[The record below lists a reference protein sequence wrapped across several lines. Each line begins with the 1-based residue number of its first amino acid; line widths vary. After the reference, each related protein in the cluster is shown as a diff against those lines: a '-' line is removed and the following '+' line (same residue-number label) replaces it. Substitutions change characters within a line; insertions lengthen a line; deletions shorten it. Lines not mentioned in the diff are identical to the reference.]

1 MVGVNL
7 LRSHRRPTAQHR
19 RDWFDPVTIRLAGAD
34 DDEGIARVAGR
45 DSRPVPPAPRLVVE
59 RDAVIEAVLSLRTGE
74 LVADPF
80 RRTAELVELL
90 RCRAA
95 GRPPAGEDGAQ
106 ARRSARTAGGRL
118 DLGLAGAG
126 GCR

>member
-1 MVGVNL
+1 MVRMNL
-7 LRSHRRPTAQHR
+7 LRSRRPSAQR
-19 RDWFDPVTIRLAGAD
+19 ERLSLEPVTIRLAGAD

-45 DSRPVPPAPRLVVE
+45 DSRPVPPAPRLVAE
-59 RDAVIEAVLSLRTGE
+59 RGGVIEAVLSLRTRE

-90 RCRAA
+90 RCHAA
-95 GRPPAGEDGAQ
+95 TLRPAGFDGAQ
-106 ARRSARTAGGRL
+106 RRPRERPTGGRL